1 MRISG
6 PVVTLAAVAA
16 VGAGVAGMNVV
27 LTAAPEPPVV
37 DQGTGERSLGTG
49 YGEAPAAPA
58 APAAQP
64 APAAPAAA
72 QGTKAFAGRTAG
84 DEVTVQVTVENGQAR
99 AYVCNPDKGIEAW
112 SEGPVQDGRFSLA
125 GRDGAALE
133 GSTDGAA
140 WFGTATADGKSWPF
154 AAAGTSP
161 DNGAPDRDSD
171 NGSGGSRGS
180 GGSGGSG
187 ASGAG
192 GGY

>member
-37 DQGTGERSLGTG
+37 EQATGALSLGTG
-49 YGEAPAAPA
+49 DGPAPAAPA
-58 APAAQP
+58 APA
-64 APAAPAAA
+64 PAAA
-72 QGTKAFAGRTAG
+72 PSAAQDTKAFTGRTAG

-99 AYVCNPDKGIEAW
+99 AYVCNPDTGIEAW

-125 GRDGAALE
+125 GQDGAALE
-133 GSTDGAA
+133 GTTDGAA

-154 AAAGTSP
+154 AAAGTTP
-161 DNGAPDRDSD
+161 DNGAPERGADDA
-171 NGSGGSRGS
+171 GSGAPSDPDA
-180 GGSGGSG
+180 GGSGG
-187 ASGAG
+187 
-192 GGY
+192 GY